1 MLAYASYPLFALHE
15 SDTLPSPHPSHRG
28 GGVCKLYY
36 IIHRASYIKPAYRT
50 ITMTW
55 RGGRVGL
62 GHIYIYDYIYV
73 DLIYIYIYTVA
84 PFKYVEGRP
93 DHAVPEV
100 V

>member
-1 MLAYASYPLFALHE
+1 MKATHYLAP
-15 SDTLPSPHPSHRG
+15 THPTGG

-62 GHIYIYDYIYV
+62 GHIYMIIYIY
-73 DLIYIYIYTVA
+73 YIYIYTVA
-84 PFKYVEGRP
+84 PFKYMEGRP